1 MAREN
6 LFKINVDDD
15 SVIDFEEFILRR
27 ESDEL
32 AAKRKELSQRLETTL
47 EKTVKKGLLLFLVP
61 FVSLMI
67 GVLCVILTLEGYF
80 EDGTVSPLPVL
91 AAILFFCVAAV
102 TYIVYRRHSKK
113 EELDTDL
120 DSVGNEY
127 TTLNDRSRAELNIPE
142 NAPAIEIF
150 TDMYSADDDE
160 KNSVYSN
167 DEATVFE
174 ENGILCFYY
183 GSAVIG
189 VPISEIEAVV
199 KSDGSVS
206 FEFWNKDIPYNR
218 GDYMQYKIEKHKVDE
233 YDENYSMTGYYS
245 IRFTHSGTPFEIIV
259 PLYDITP
266 VLAILKTE
274 PITE

>member
-1 MAREN
+1 
-6 LFKINVDDD
+6 
-15 SVIDFEEFILRR
+15 
-27 ESDEL
+27 
-32 AAKRKELSQRLETTL
+32 
-47 EKTVKKGLLLFLVP
+47 
-61 FVSLMI
+61 LMI

-127 TTLNDRSRAELNIPE
+127 TTLNDRSRAELNSPE